1 MTPVLHSQL
10 KKEAFNV
17 TILPTLKFVGV
28 GVLWIVGSDLA
39 LFLGQNASVDHFPI
53 FHIEVF
59 KGIFFVIAMGGFFY
73 LMQRRNAKSHPEV
86 FELDLF
92 KKNPQPM
99 FIYNLQTR
107 EFLDVNEA
115 AVSIYGYS
123 RSEFLSM
130 TICDIRPPEDMHS
143 LMKAIEQL
151 QSGYRFIGQSRHI
164 HKNGTIIHTEIS
176 AFSIIYHKH
185 HAGLI
190 MANDITGQVKAERAL
205 IEATKMH
212 DKQIN
217 DRLYEVALFNKELQ
231 VRIREINANNDE
243 LIEVN
248 KLLSNASRNAV
259 SRYEN
264 RIRRIQQFTNE
275 LLQHVSEVMWSIDLN
290 DERGTMVSKGA
301 LAYFG
306 CTKKCFIDTPNV
318 WETFVHEEDKPRI
331 KNELLRLNE
340 EDSLTV
346 RYKHIDGKRAI
357 EQAIHLL
364 RDEDEKVERITN
376 RITILFAH

>member
-1 MTPVLHSQL
+1 M
-10 KKEAFNV
+10 
-17 TILPTLKFVGV
+17 PTLKFIGA

-59 KGIFFVIAMGGFFY
+59 KGIFFVIAMGVFFY
-73 LMQRRNAKSHPEV
+73 VMQRKNLTTHPEV

-99 FIYNLQTR
+99 FIYNLQTM
-107 EFLDVNEA
+107 EFLDVNESA
-115 AVSIYGYS
+115 IGIYGYS
-123 RSEFLSM
+123 RSEFLCM
-130 TICDIRPPEDMHS
+130 KVCDIRPAEDMHS
-143 LMKAIEQL
+143 LVKAIEQL
-151 QSGYRFIGQSRHI
+151 QHGYRFIGQSRHI

-176 AFSIIYHKH
+176 AFSIMYQKH

-190 MANDITGQVKAERAL
+190 MANDISGQVKAEQAL
-205 IEATKMH
+205 IEAAKMH
-212 DKQIN
+212 DKQMN

-259 SRYEN
+259 SRYEG
-264 RIRRIQQFTNE
+264 RIRRIQQFTSEWMEN
-275 LLQHVSEVMWSIDLN
+275 VSGVMWSIDLH
-290 DERGTMVSKGA
+290 DERGTTVSGGA
-301 LAYFG
+301 LSYFG
-306 CTKKCFIDTPNV
+306 CSKQAFLDNPNV
-318 WETFVHEEDKPRI
+318 WETFVLQEDKARI

-340 EDSLTV
+340 KDSLTI
-346 RYKHIDGKRAI
+346 RYKHIDGKRAV
-357 EQAIHLL
+357 EQVIQLL
-364 RDEDEKVERITN
+364 KDEDEKVERITN
-376 RITILFAH
+376 RITILLAH